1 MNTGLIIALVI
12 IVIFV
17 AYLAVSIAKYG
28 KALKHVDK
36 KEESEKL
43 IHLNDKNFYSVISR
57 GITIVDFWAAWC
69 KPCAFLVPIINQ
81 VADNYGDKI
90 HVAKLDVE
98 ANKKISNRLGIR
110 NIPTVIIFNNG
121 KEIARFIGV
130 KPYNVYKKAIENI
143 LNPKA

>member
-1 MNTGLIIALVI
+1 MNAGLIIALVI

-17 AYLAVSIAKYG
+17 AYLGISIARYG
-28 KALKHVDK
+28 KALKNVDNK
-36 KEESEKL
+36 QESEKL
-43 IHLNDKNFYSVISR
+43 IHLNDKNFQSVISR

-81 VADNYGDKI
+81 IADNYGDEI

-98 ANKKISNRLGIR
+98 ANNKTSNKLGIR

-121 KEIARFIGV
+121 KEVARFVGV
-130 KPYNVYKKAIENI
+130 KPYNVYEKAIKN
-143 LNPKA
+143 LLKPKA